1 MGSKLRRFLSTL
13 CVLLGAASH
22 HPARAEWHG
31 GAAGATPTE
40 MDAYIGSFYGLCA
53 TKRVASTYGGPLFQL
68 RRPTDQATMDVY
80 PLASGWPDVDTITT
94 WANGATIFV
103 PKCYDQTGNGRTM
116 AQATLNNQPILNLK
130 GNHPAIHFD
139 GYFQS
144 YSPMTP
150 YLPIVS
156 GIAGFTGLS
165 VAANGTAN
173 TKEGQ
178 GIYSVDA
185 VGSTRSIM
193 TLGNFPPTT
202 TELCAAGRVPSD
214 GFSKTSGL
222 VFDTAWHVQ
231 TCRVDFISRILQ
243 QQRDNLVSIRT
254 PPVTG
259 AGITA
264 GVTPIGSASGVWIG
278 SYRAAFMWFGDL
290 TLVGFTQSSMPDAVV
305 AAWTNTLQAMVPTF
319 PVDRSFFRWG
329 NFPKQST
336 NIANVI
342 PGLVGQDKILLLP
355 NGQTPVVTDLETY
368 QYRHATMIAYHH
380 GRRWVA
386 YFTNRNSETDGGL
399 SVAVT
404 SSIDAWATHTPLEFA
419 VPPQSDWLPDGV
431 LHPTD
436 TTTRGVV
443 NRNFYVYQDRLFLL
457 STIDQT
463 NPPKELATIATEMFD
478 DGSVGEPFITSDFG
492 YTSNV
497 GYPQYSYDPVLGP
510 PLRRAGNV
518 WGQYGNGAIDNSDPD
533 PGWWTIN
540 GQGFCERGPVPMDKT
555 GLHIIY
561 IYRVCQFENGGYPYI
576 GETFDGDV
584 TESRPLLQT
593 TIPASGSPTS
603 GALLPDGRIVTVGN
617 PFPNRGSQY
626 IATWNKDGSLQTL
639 HATVAQNALPPPYV
653 SPSGAQLFGG
663 SGKGGNCSYPGL
675 WVDEE
680 EGLLLISCSQAK
692 ESVIV
697 MSVPLA
703 NL

>member
-1 MGSKLRRFLSTL
+1 MASKFKRLLL
-13 CVLLGAASH
+13 CLGLLLGSVGPVHAS
-22 HPARAEWHG
+22 WHG
-31 GAAGATPTE
+31 GAATMIPTE
-40 MDAYIGSFYGLCA
+40 MDPYIGRFYGLCA
-53 TKRVASTYGGPLFQL
+53 TKRVVSTYGGPLFQL
-68 RRPTDQATMDVY
+68 RRPTDQATLDVY
-80 PLASGWPDVDTITT
+80 PTLLGTPDIQDIVE
-94 WANGATIFV
+94 WADGATIFV
-103 PKCYDQTGNGRTM
+103 AKCYDQTGQGRTM
-116 AQATLNNQPILNLK
+116 GQTVLNLQPILNLK
-130 GNHPAIHFD
+130 GTLPAIHFD

-144 YSPMTP
+144 FSPMTP

-156 GIAGFTGLS
+156 NIGGFTALT
-165 VAANGTAN
+165 VAANLTAN
-173 TKEGQ
+173 TIEGQ
-178 GIYSVDA
+178 GQYSVQQ
-185 VGSTRSIM
+185 VGNTRSIM
-193 TLGNFPPTT
+193 TLGVFPPTT
-202 TELCAAGRVPSD
+202 TEVCATGRVAID
-214 GFSKTSGL
+214 GFAKNAGL
-222 VFDTAWHVQ
+222 ALDTLWHVQ
-231 TCRVDFISRILQ
+231 TCTVDFTTRLLTQLRDSLTS
-243 QQRDNLVSIRT
+243 QRVN
-254 PPVTG
+254 
-259 AGITA
+259 A
-264 GVTPIGSASGVWIG
+264 VTPGVSDTGLASGVWVG
-278 SYRAAFMWFGDL
+278 SYRAAFMWFGDM
-290 TLVGFTQSSMPDAVV
+290 TLIGFMQSRAPDASIT
-305 AAWTNTLQAMVPTF
+305 AWTSVLQSMIPTF
-319 PVDRSFFRWG
+319 PADRTFFRWG

-404 SSIDAWATHTPLEFA
+404 SSTDAWATHMPLAFA
-419 VPPQSDWLPDGV
+419 VSPQSDWLPDGI
-431 LHPTD
+431 LHPSD

-478 DGSVGEPFITSDFG
+478 DGSVGTPFITSDFG

-497 GYPQYSYDPVLGP
+497 GYPTYSYDPVLGP

-533 PGWWTIN
+533 PGWWTIK

-584 TESRPLLQT
+584 TESRPLIQT

-626 IATWNKDGSLQTL
+626 IATWNTDGSLQTL

-653 SPSGAQLFGG
+653 SPAGAQLFGG

-675 WVDEE
+675 WVDED